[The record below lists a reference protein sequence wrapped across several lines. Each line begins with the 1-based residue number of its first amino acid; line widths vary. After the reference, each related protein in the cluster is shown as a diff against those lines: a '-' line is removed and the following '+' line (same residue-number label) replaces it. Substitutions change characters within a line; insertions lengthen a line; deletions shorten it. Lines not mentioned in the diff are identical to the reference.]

1 MKLLGG
7 AEEGTAS
14 QKLIFGLLGIGFVLL
29 VWVSLTSGV
38 NPILRPVVLPSP
50 MSVLWAF
57 PELLHENSLIRNMG
71 FSIGLNLSGY
81 LEAILITIPIGFFIG
96 LFKYARWGFQRQVD
110 ALRYIPLT
118 AVTLL
123 FIVWFGIETD
133 MKVHFLAFGIIIYM
147 LPVMIQRIDE
157 VDDVYLKTVHTLGAT
172 DWQVLKTVYFPSV
185 VSRLSDDIRVLTAIS
200 WTYIIVAESIN
211 SNQGGIGT
219 LIYNVGQR
227 QVRSD
232 KIFALLIIIMAI
244 GVIQDKIFVRLDRQL
259 FPHKYQARE
268 SIKSSK
274 LEQPGI
280 VSVVIDY
287 IFTALGWISLGIYL
301 ILMIQEFTG
310 FIGDFRPLGY
320 VFGDSVN
327 VIHIIFVLI
336 LLFKAWS
343 WYKER
348 TDQQALQLVT
358 RKMATK

>member
-7 AEEGTAS
+7 ADEGTVT
-14 QKLIFGLLGIGFVLL
+14 QRLIFGLSGIALVLI
-29 VWVSLTSGV
+29 VWISLTSGA
-38 NPILRPVVLPSP
+38 NPVLRPVVLPSP
-50 MSVLWAF
+50 LSVLNAF
-57 PELLHENSLIRNMG
+57 PELFTENNLIRNMG

-96 LFKYARWGFQRQVD
+96 LIKYARWGFQRQVD

-244 GVIQDKIFVRLDRQL
+244 GIIQDKIFVRLDRQL
-259 FPHKYQARE
+259 FPHKYQAKE
-268 SIKSSK
+268 SVKSSRI
-274 LEQPGI
+274 EQKGI
-280 VSVVIDY
+280 VSVIVDY
-287 IFTALGWISLGIYL
+287 ILVALGWISLGIYFL
-301 ILMIQEFTG
+301 LLIQEFIP
-310 FIGDFRPLGY
+310 FMGDFRPLSY

-327 VIHIIFVLI
+327 VVHIIFLLI
-336 LLFKAWS
+336 LFFQGWKW
-343 WYKER
+343 WQKR
-348 TDQQALQLVT
+348 TDQLALQGVT
-358 RKMATK
+358 TKPAGS